1 MKSNLGKYM
10 YLLAHFGNFYYL
22 LYLMQTKMFGI
33 LSDFIKTD
41 KIMPKPELKLTLW
54 NGKNLG
60 KNLKLIIIIIITK
73 RSQFESNRIILSFK
87 VGRIQVSIC
96 SNFIVAICG
105 R

>member
-33 LSDFIKTD
+33 LSDFIKID
-41 KIMPKPELKLTLW
+41 KIMPKPELKLTFW
-54 NGKNLG
+54 NG

-87 VGRIQVSIC
+87 FGRIQVSIC